1 MSLFRQVRHERVET
15 LERARGKLEGAMRIF
30 TCADGFTVFVPLR
43 LVRRACAIGRREKPH
58 EWMGLLLGE
67 RCRDDEGDFVCIEEV
82 VLDPDAEAGENSV
95 ASSPGSEARMR
106 SHARSLFPDL
116 TIVGWTHGHLG
127 HGAYYSEVDRRN
139 QRSWSDANAVGI
151 VFDPWSKPNMAVF
164 RGPDSEPLQEVEA
177 EESEADRQLDDRAH
191 GSLEGAVD
199 RSLPPRAAAAAPARG
214 GRFSRALAATTLTV
228 AVIALVVATF
238 ALGQASAKGRDT
250 TVVRLYELRLQLPRD
265 ASAPSDPPPECPAA
279 QPERTES
286 RGEPEQDDTAEDG
299 APGSRATRRAARR
312 RNGRH
317 ARRHVRDGGDA

>member
-1 MSLFRQVRHERVET
+1 MVVAIRVEKNNWSK
-15 LERARGKLEGAMRIF
+15 E
-30 TCADGFTVFVPLR
+30 
-43 LVRRACAIGRREKPH
+43 
-58 EWMGLLLGE
+58 
-67 RCRDDEGDFVCIEEV
+67 
-82 VLDPDAEAGENSV
+82 
-95 ASSPGSEARMR
+95 SSPA
-106 SHARSLFPDL
+106 
-116 TIVGWTHGHLG
+116 
-127 HGAYYSEVDRRN
+127 
-139 QRSWSDANAVGI
+139 
-151 VFDPWSKPNMAVF
+151 
-164 RGPDSEPLQEVEA
+164 
-177 EESEADRQLDDRAH
+177 
-191 GSLEGAVD
+191 
-199 RSLPPRAAAAAPARG
+199 
-214 GRFSRALAATTLTV
+214 ALAHCSGKGTMSFMSVGV